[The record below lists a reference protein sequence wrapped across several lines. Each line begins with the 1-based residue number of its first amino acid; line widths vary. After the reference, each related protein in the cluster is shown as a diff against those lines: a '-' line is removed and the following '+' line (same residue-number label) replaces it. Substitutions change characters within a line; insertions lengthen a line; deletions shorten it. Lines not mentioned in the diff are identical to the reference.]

1 MGLSWGAMAGA
12 FLGPYLYGLYSKR
25 VTVPAVWTS
34 FVFGVGLMLMNMFFK
49 SSFPVWLQSPINCGA
64 FVMLASLV
72 IVPLVS
78 AMTKAP
84 AASFVEGIFS
94 CYEQTVTVPARASIG
109 YGKPSS
115 SGSKNRKKK
124 K

>member
-25 VTVPAVWTS
+25 ITVPAVWAS

-49 SSFPVWLQSPINCGA
+49 PVFPMWLQSPINCGA
-64 FVMLASLV
+64 FVMLASLA

-84 AASFVEGIFS
+84 DASFVEGIFS

-115 SGSKNRKKK
+115 GGKNRKKK
-124 K
+124 R